1 MSITPQTSPPIAEVR
16 ALPAGDK
23 VTGFYLLTKFE
34 TKPKKNGEPY
44 LEMRLQDSTGHLE
57 AKMWDGFVEI
67 VKEAAVG
74 DVVKVEGTTDSF
86 HDLPQLI
93 VTRIRLATE
102 EEAADRR
109 QFLPHSPLSAQE
121 AEQQLLEIIGSIGNP
136 HLKALIEAVFA
147 EDFLRIFLET
157 PGGKMWH
164 HATLGGLAEH
174 TLSLARLAGAMAEH
188 YPQLDRDL
196 LVTGTLLHDVG
207 KAVELSADVG
217 FDYTIEGRLLGHI
230 VLGTILVEK
239 AISSLPDF
247 PEETRRQVLHLIL
260 SHQGNG
266 EMGSPVKPMTLE
278 ALVLHYLD
286 ELDSKCDAFERVRAE
301 TPEGQDLSKW
311 VNLMDRFLYFKPIER
326 PSEEGDNA

>member
-1 MSITPQTSPPIAEVR
+1 MSITPQISPPIAEVR

-23 VTGFYLLTKFE
+23 VTGFYLLTKIE
-34 TKPKKNGEPY
+34 TKPKRNGEPY
-44 LEMRLQDSTGHLE
+44 LEMRLQDSSGHLD
-57 AKMWDGFVEI
+57 AKMWDGF
-67 VKEAAVG
+67 EAILKAAAAG
-74 DVVKVEGTTDSF
+74 DVVKVEGTTDSYR
-86 HDLPQLI
+86 DQPQLI
-93 VTRIRLATE
+93 ITRVRLATE
-102 EEAADRR
+102 EEAPDRR
-109 QFLPHSPLSAQE
+109 QFLPHSPLSAAD
-121 AEQQLLEIIGSIGNP
+121 AERQLFEVIGSIGNP
-136 HLKALIEAVFA
+136 HLKTLLEAVFA

-174 TLSLARLAGAMAEH
+174 TLSLASLADMMAEH
-188 YPQLDRDL
+188 YPNLNRDL
-196 LVTGTLLHDVG
+196 LMTGALLHDIG

-217 FDYTIEGRLLGHI
+217 FDYTTEGRLLGHI
-230 VLGTILVEK
+230 VLGTMLVEK
-239 AISSLPDF
+239 VISLLPDF

-286 ELDSKCDAFERVRAE
+286 DLDSKCDAFERVRAE

-311 VNLMDRFLYFKPIER
+311 VNLMERFLYFKPIER
-326 PSEEGDNA
+326 PSEEGDDA

>member
-1 MSITPQTSPPIAEVR
+1 MTVTPQTSPPIAEVR

-57 AKMWDGFVEI
+57 AKMWDGFAEI

-74 DVVKVEGTTDSF
+74 DVVKVEGTADSF
-86 HDLPQLI
+86 RDLPQLI

-109 QFLPHSPLSAQE
+109 QFLPHSPLSAAE
-121 AEQQLLEIIGSIGNP
+121 AEQQLLEVIGSITNP
-136 HLKALIEAVFA
+136 HLKALLEAVFA
-147 EDFLRIFLET
+147 EEFRRVFLET

-174 TLSLARLAGAMAEH
+174 TLSLARLADAMAEH
-188 YPQLDRDL
+188 YPNLNRDL
-196 LVTGTLLHDVG
+196 LVTGALLHDVG
-207 KAVELSADVG
+207 KAIELSADVG

-230 VLGTILVEK
+230 VQGTMLVEK
-239 AISSLPDF
+239 TIASLPDF

-301 TPEGQDLSKW
+301 TQEGQDLSKW
-311 VNLMDRFLYFKPIER
+311 VNLMERYFYFKPIER
-326 PSEEGDNA
+326 PNEEGGDA